1 MGSRIRIEPFGS
13 RIQTDAM
20 RNIYPVSFSKEFRH
34 RILSHVWIMVD
45 MRNMVS
51 EIDINF
57 VEIILGKL
65 YALWLREF
73 KVFLRERSR
82 LIASIFTPLLWLFVI
97 GSGFGSSVH
106 LPTGVDYQKF
116 IFPGIISMS
125 IIFSS
130 VFFGSYIIWDRKFDF
145 LKSVMVAPVGRITIF
160 VGKTLGGMTTSLVEV
175 AILLAI
181 GATIG
186 IHFNALSLVQ
196 TIAIVLLLSFS
207 ITSLGLTIGS
217 YLESLEGF
225 QLIVSFVVFPLF
237 FLSGALFPLRNLPAW
252 LYLLTTIDPATYAVD
267 ALRNAILGIQNYSFV
282 VDIGIL
288 IAFTIGFGVFG
299 GYSFGRMKA
308 V

>member
-1 MGSRIRIEPFGS
+1 MASI
-13 RIQTDAM
+13 
-20 RNIYPVSFSKEFRH
+20 
-34 RILSHVWIMVD
+34 
-45 MRNMVS
+45 
-51 EIDINF
+51 INVNS

-160 VGKTLGGMTTSLVEV
+160 VGKTFGGMTTSLMQA
-175 AILLAI
+175 AILLVV
-181 GATIG
+181 GLFLG
-186 IHFNALSLVQ
+186 IHYTPFS
-196 TIAIVLLLSFS
+196 IVLIVVIILFLSFA
-207 ITSLGLTIGS
+207 LT
-217 YLESLEGF
+217 
-225 QLIVSFVVFPLF
+225 
-237 FLSGALFPLRNLPAW
+237 
-252 LYLLTTIDPATYAVD
+252 
-267 ALRNAILGIQNYSFV
+267 
-282 VDIGIL
+282 
-288 IAFTIGFGVFG
+288 
-299 GYSFGRMKA
+299 
-308 V
+308 

>member
-1 MGSRIRIEPFGS
+1 MASIF
-13 RIQTDAM
+13 
-20 RNIYPVSFSKEFRH
+20 N
-34 RILSHVWIMVD
+34 
-45 MRNMVS
+45 
-51 EIDINF
+51 INF

-145 LKSVMVAPVGRITIF
+145 LKSVMVAPVSRGSVF
-160 VGKTLGGMTTSLVEV
+160 VGKTLGGMTTSLIQA

-181 GATIG
+181 GAVIG
-186 IHFNALSLVQ
+186 IPFTPLSLVQ
-196 TIAIVLLLSFS
+196 VVATILLMSFGL
-207 ITSLGLTIGS
+207 TSLGLALGS
-217 YLESLEGF
+217 YMYSLEGF
-225 QLIVSFVVFPLF
+225 QMIVSFVVFPLF
-237 FLSGALFPLRNLPAW
+237 FLSGALFPLDNLPGW
-252 LYLLTTIDPATYAVD
+252 LGILTAADPATYGVD
-267 ALRNAILGIQNYSFV
+267 ALRHAMLGVGSNS
-282 VDIGIL
+282 
-288 IAFTIGFGVFG
+288 IGFDGAVLVCYTAALGAFG
-299 GYSFGRMKA
+299 IFSFKRMKA